1 MPQDLSRLSSALAD
15 RYTIERELGKGG
27 MATVYLAHDLK
38 HDRQVALKI
47 LRRDLSHELS
57 ADRFGR
63 EIKLAAR
70 LTHPHILPLFD
81 SGEADG
87 FLYYV
92 MPVMEGESLRDRIE
106 KTKQMAI
113 EEAIQVAREVAD
125 ALDYAHRNG
134 TVHRD
139 IKPENIMLHE
149 GHAVVADFGIGKAV
163 AAAAET
169 QEAITQT
176 GVTVGTPAY
185 MSPEQAAGEDNID
198 GRSDLFSLGCVLF
211 EMLTGEQAYTGG
223 SAAAMI
229 AKRFA
234 HTPPPVTETR
244 DSVPLNLSQAVA
256 QLLERDPEDR
266 IETGAALV
274 ELLNSG
280 AAPVAVRPKV
290 TPKSVAVLPFANL
303 SADPEN
309 EYFAD
314 GMTDELINSL
324 SRIGDLH
331 VASRTSCFHF
341 KGKNPQLRDVA
352 RELKVATVLTGGVRK
367 AGSRVRITVELVD
380 VATDE
385 HLWSERYDRQ
395 LDDIFDLQDELARAI
410 AEQLKVALSAD
421 SSEQLVKPG
430 TTNLEAYQ
438 LYLKGRYFLNQRG
451 TGLKKA
457 LECFEQAV
465 ALDTEYAA
473 AYAGVGDGLS
483 LIGLYGGAAAR
494 DVCPRAI
501 DSLQTAL
508 RLDDSLAEAHNAL
521 AFLRFWYEWDFWG
534 ARNYQTKILEA
545 NPRYV
550 TAWYWRGACSMMSGT
565 SSQQEAVADVER
577 AISIDPLAFHPR
589 IILAWVLISFR
600 RYADALP
607 HLEQVV
613 ELQTTFLGQWLLGL
627 VYGKLDE
634 PEKAIRLLN
643 EAIEISGSHLWAMVE
658 LGVIY
663 KSLGRLDEAVTI
675 HQELERRSETEYVQ
689 KSQRAMLA
697 ANLGYVDEAFEL
709 LEAAVDERDGFLV
722 FVRVWPHFDPL
733 RTDPRFRGV
742 LDRVGF
748 PRDD

>member
-1 MPQDLSRLSSALAD
+1 M
-15 RYTIERELGKGG
+15 
-27 MATVYLAHDLK
+27 
-38 HDRQVALKI
+38 
-47 LRRDLSHELS
+47 
-57 ADRFGR
+57 
-63 EIKLAAR
+63 
-70 LTHPHILPLFD
+70 
-81 SGEADG
+81 
-87 FLYYV
+87 
-92 MPVMEGESLRDRIE
+92 
-106 KTKQMAI
+106 
-113 EEAIQVAREVAD
+113 
-125 ALDYAHRNG
+125 
-134 TVHRD
+134 
-139 IKPENIMLHE
+139 
-149 GHAVVADFGIGKAV
+149 
-163 AAAAET
+163 
-169 QEAITQT
+169 
-176 GVTVGTPAY
+176 
-185 MSPEQAAGEDNID
+185 
-198 GRSDLFSLGCVLF
+198 
-211 EMLTGEQAYTGG
+211 
-223 SAAAMI
+223 
-229 AKRFA
+229 
-234 HTPPPVTETR
+234 
-244 DSVPLNLSQAVA
+244 
-256 QLLERDPEDR
+256 
-266 IETGAALV
+266 
-274 ELLNSG
+274 
-280 AAPVAVRPKV
+280 
-290 TPKSVAVLPFANL
+290 
-303 SADPEN
+303 
-309 EYFAD
+309 
-314 GMTDELINSL
+314 
-324 SRIGDLH
+324 
-331 VASRTSCFHF
+331 
-341 KGKNPQLRDVA
+341 
-352 RELKVATVLTGGVRK
+352 ATVLTGGVRK

-733 RTDPRFRGV
+733 RTDPRFRAV